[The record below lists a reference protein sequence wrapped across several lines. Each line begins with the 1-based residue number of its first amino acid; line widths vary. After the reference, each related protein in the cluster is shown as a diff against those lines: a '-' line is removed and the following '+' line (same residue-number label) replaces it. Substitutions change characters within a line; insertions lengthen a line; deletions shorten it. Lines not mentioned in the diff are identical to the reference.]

1 MRTTFFCAGAL
12 AATMALDITSVQR
25 MDEIS
30 TAFSLS
36 QLDASDESTLTSLD
50 RGFDPLS
57 LAQADID
64 TIYLKGKQL
73 NTT

>member
-1 MRTTFFCAGAL
+1 MRTTFFSIGAL
-12 AATMALDITSVQR
+12 AMTMALDLTPVQNI
-25 MDEIS
+25 DEMS
-30 TAFSLS
+30 TALS
-36 QLDASDESTLTSLD
+36 QLDTTDESSLTSLD
-50 RGFDPLS
+50 VGFDPLS

>member
-12 AATMALDITSVQR
+12 AAAMALDISSVQSMDR
-25 MDEIS
+25 MS

-57 LAQADID
+57 LAQAD
-64 TIYLKGKQL
+64 TVYLPGRRL
-73 NTT
+73 ETT

>member
-1 MRTTFFCAGAL
+1 MRTTFFCASAL
-12 AATMALDITSVQR
+12 AMAMALDLSPVQHI
-25 MDEIS
+25 DEIS
-30 TAFSLS
+30 TALS
-36 QLDASDESTLTSLD
+36 QLDTFDESSLTSLD
-50 RGFDPLS
+50 VGFDPLS

>member
-1 MRTTFFCAGAL
+1 MRTTFFSIGAL
-12 AATMALDITSVQR
+12 AMTMALDLTPVQNI
-25 MDEIS
+25 DEMS
-30 TAFSLS
+30 TALS
-36 QLDASDESTLTSLD
+36 QLDTSDESSLTSLD
-50 RGFDPLS
+50 VGFDPLS

>member
-12 AATMALDITSVQR
+12 AATMALDLSSSMTTIDD
-25 MDEIS
+25 MS
-30 TAFSLS
+30 TALS

-57 LAQADID
+57 LAQAD
-64 TIYLKGKQL
+64 TVYLKGRRL